1 METPP
6 HSPGNKTEVDII
18 DIRSST
24 HDISLVKEL
33 EASLSATPP
42 KFPSLLLWDEKG
54 LQNFEAITYSP
65 EYYLT
70 NCEIELLKQHSNEIA
85 RQIAPGSI
93 VLELGSGCLRKIK
106 ILLDALEAQHKPV
119 DYYALDLS
127 RSELER
133 TLMDISPSSFQYVK
147 CHGLLGTYDEGLR
160 WLQTESLAM
169 RPKCI
174 LSLGSTIGSSSGSEA
189 AEFLGGFV
197 QAVKSSKQKTLFV
210 VGVDG
215 CKDGDKVW
223 HAYNDAEGCNHRFIS
238 NILHHANKVLNHET
252 FDPKEWTVRGVWN
265 AEQGRHEQYLVPQ
278 RDLNVRGA
286 NLKEAHGLHVVSS
299 HKFDEEEQEKMWE
312 DAGLQL
318 QSCWRTEPHK
328 YALNVLSVE
337 DTLDPSEYSP

>member
-6 HSPGNKTEVDII
+6 HSPGKKTEVDII

-24 HDISLVKEL
+24 HDISLKKEL
-33 EASLSATPP
+33 EASLSADPP
-42 KFPSLLLWDEKG
+42 RFPSLLLWDEKG
-54 LQNFEAITYSP
+54 LQHFEAITYSP

-70 NCEIELLKQHSNEIA
+70 NREIELLKQHSNEIA
-85 RQIAPGSI
+85 RQIVPGSI

-127 RSELER
+127 QSELER
-133 TLMDISPSSFQYVK
+133 TLLDISPSSFQYVK

-160 WLQTESLAM
+160 WLQLEPHAT

-174 LSLGSTIGSSSGSEA
+174 LSLGSTIGSSPGPEA

-197 QAVKSSKQKTLFV
+197 KAVKKSSKGKSLFV

-223 HAYNDAEGCNHRFIS
+223 HAYNDSEGCNHRFIS
-238 NILHHANKVLNHET
+238 NILHHANKVLDHEA
-252 FDPKEWTVRGVWN
+252 FDLEEWIVKGVWN
-265 AEQGRHEQYLVPQ
+265 PEQGSHDQYLVPQ
-278 RDLNVRGA
+278 RDVVVTGA
-286 NLKEAHGLHVVSS
+286 HLKSGKALHVVSS
-299 HKFDEEEQEKMWE
+299 HKFDEEEQEKLWE
-312 DAGLQL
+312 GAGLQL
-318 QSCWRTEPHK
+318 QSCWRTEAHR
-328 YALNVLSVE
+328 YALNVLSV
-337 DTLDPSEYSP
+337 DDSRLS

>member
-24 HDISLVKEL
+24 HDISLKKEL
-33 EASLSATPP
+33 ETSLSATPP

-54 LQNFEAITYSP
+54 LQHFEAITYSP

-133 TLMDISPSSFQYVK
+133 TLLDISPSSFQYVK
-147 CHGLLGTYDEGLR
+147 CHGLLGTYDDGLR
-160 WLQTESLAM
+160 WLQLESHAT

-189 AEFLGGFV
+189 ADFLGSFV
-197 QAVKSSKQKTLFV
+197 QAVKDSEQKTIFV
-210 VGVDG
+210 RDLVARGVD
-215 CKDGDKVW
+215 
-223 HAYNDAEGCNHRFIS
+223 
-238 NILHHANKVLNHET
+238 
-252 FDPKEWTVRGVWN
+252 
-265 AEQGRHEQYLVPQ
+265 
-278 RDLNVRGA
+278 
-286 NLKEAHGLHVVSS
+286 LKKGQGLHVVSS
-299 HKFDEEEQEKMWE
+299 HKFDEEEQEKLWE
-312 DAGLQL
+312 GAGLQL
-318 QSCWRTEPHK
+318 QSCWKTEPHK
-328 YALNVLSVE
+328 YALNVLSI
-337 DTLDPSEYSP
+337 DDIRNGISHAA

>member
-6 HSPGNKTEVDII
+6 HSPGKKAEVDII

-24 HDISLVKEL
+24 HDISLKKEL
-33 EASLSATPP
+33 EASLSADPP
-42 KFPSLLLWDEKG
+42 EFPSLLLWDEKG
-54 LQNFEAITYSP
+54 LQYFEAITYSP

-127 RSELER
+127 QSELER
-133 TLMDISPSSFQYVK
+133 TLLDISPSSFQYVK
-147 CHGLLGTYDEGLR
+147 CHGLLGTYDEGLK
-160 WLQTESLAM
+160 WLQLEPHAT

-174 LSLGSTIGSSSGSEA
+174 LSLGSTIGSSSGPEA
-189 AEFLGGFV
+189 ADFLSGFV
-197 QAVKSSKQKTLFV
+197 QAVKSSKEKTIFV

-223 HAYNDAEGCNHRFIS
+223 HAYNDSDGCNRRFIS
-238 NILHHANKVLNHET
+238 NILNHANKVLDCNT
-252 FDPKEWTVRGVWN
+252 FDPKEWTVEGVWN
-265 AEQGRHEQYLVPQ
+265 AEQGSHDQYLVPQ
-278 RDLNVRGA
+278 RDLVASGVE
-286 NLKEAHGLHVVSS
+286 LKKGKGLYVVSS
-299 HKFDEEEQEKMWE
+299 HKFDEEEQEKLWE
-312 DAGLQL
+312 GAGLQL
-318 QSCWRTEPHK
+318 QSCWRTKPHK
-328 YALNVLSVE
+328 YALSVLSIH
-337 DTLDPSEYSP
+337 DTLSSQNTV